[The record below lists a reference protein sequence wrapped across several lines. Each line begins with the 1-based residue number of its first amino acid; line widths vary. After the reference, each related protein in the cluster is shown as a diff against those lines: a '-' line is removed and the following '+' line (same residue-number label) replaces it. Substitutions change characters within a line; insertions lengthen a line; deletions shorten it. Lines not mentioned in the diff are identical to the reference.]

1 LRDAFGDDRS
11 SEIDCFEE
19 DDAPVAS
26 GSGSTPTPSPSP
38 LTPQDDMSGSG
49 YLALALT
56 DPEEL
61 EAQANVLRSDAVA
74 AGWRERW
81 VLPNAKGKSKERGT
95 PTLRRRETNVTP
107 AGRHFPISGHG
118 HLRLTD
124 APSSVPT
131 KRAAGSK
138 ARPLQSRRSLAFLD
152 SGVRPKLATA
162 KGRASDTGMIRGN
175 EDEEDDDAVAR
186 AQIRLAQYRFV
197 DVSPIFLTY

>member
-1 LRDAFGDDRS
+1 
-11 SEIDCFEE
+11 
-19 DDAPVAS
+19 
-26 GSGSTPTPSPSP
+26 
-38 LTPQDDMSGSG
+38 MSGD
-49 YLALALT
+49 LVLALT

-118 HLRLTD
+118 HLRPTD
-124 APSSVPT
+124 APST
-131 KRAAGSK
+131 KHAAGSK
-138 ARPLQSRRSLAFLD
+138 ARPLQTRRSLAFLD

-175 EDEEDDDAVAR
+175 EDGEDDDAVAR